1 MPATHDN
8 GLVPQDSPWRTGSEW
23 YRNVETA
30 PVAEHSSEMLQA
42 LVRWG
47 TTGVFQIDFSF
58 VVLDGTGGANVNF
71 PQGEETD
78 NVPVPVPAKGYIE
91 GGHAYDACPVDSED
105 CHMLV
110 LVPGAKRL
118 YETYQTRR
126 NGSTWEGAVTM
137 WQLDKLYPRSNRG
150 QGCTSADA
158 AGMAITPGLIGYRE
172 AKSGTLAHALRLV
185 IRNDYIRGKAGDKNV
200 PNVAY
205 PASHGSTAGAAATG
219 LPYGARLRLKPS
231 VKEGDPRFKSA
242 GAKTILRALHR
253 YGMIV
258 ADGGNIPLMAES
270 DRVYK
275 DSDPKETWEG
285 TLGPR
290 DLDGILP
297 SDFEVIAIPKDR
309 PGGPVGG
316 FYQSRAEY
324 EADLKRP
331 LGCTSIVQP

>member
-1 MPATHDN
+1 
-8 GLVPQDSPWRTGSEW
+8 
-23 YRNVETA
+23 
-30 PVAEHSSEMLQA
+30 MLQA

-47 TTGVFQIDFSF
+47 ETGVFQVDFSF
-58 VVLDGTGGANVNF
+58 VVLDGTGAPNVAF
-71 PQGEETD
+71 PLAEEAD
-78 NVPVPVPAKGYIE
+78 DVPVPVPTKGYIE
-91 GGHAYDACPVDSED
+91 GNYTYDACPVGTDD

-110 LVPGAKRL
+110 LVPGSQRL

-126 NGSTWEGAVTM
+126 NGATWEGSVTL
-137 WQLDKLYPRSNRG
+137 WKLDKLYPRSNRG

-158 AGMAITPGLIGYRE
+158 AGMAITPGLLGYRE
-172 AKSGTLAHALRLV
+172 TKAGTIGHALRLV
-185 IRNDYIRGKAGDKNV
+185 IRNEYIRGKAGDKNV

-205 PASHGSTAGAAATG
+205 PASHGSTAGSAATG

-231 VKEGDPRFKSA
+231 VKEDDPRFKSA
-242 GAKTILRALHR
+242 GAKAILRALHK

-270 DRVYK
+270 DRIYK
-275 DSDPKETWEG
+275 DADSKETWEG

-309 PGGPVGG
+309 PGGSVGG
-316 FYQSRAEY
+316 FYQTKTDY
-324 EADLKRP
+324 EAELKKP